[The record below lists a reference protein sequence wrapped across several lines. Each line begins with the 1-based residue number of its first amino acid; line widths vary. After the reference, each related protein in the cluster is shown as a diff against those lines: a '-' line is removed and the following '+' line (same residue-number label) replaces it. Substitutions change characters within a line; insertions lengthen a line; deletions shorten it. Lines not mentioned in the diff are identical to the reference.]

1 MFSCFEGSVIAW
13 MGCGFRGEESSP
25 ILANW
30 SMIGKP
36 GVKHPIW
43 ESNLS
48 MKIDCTDC
56 EVVCYSHTSLSSM
69 SLLETHQAENIVI
82 TGELRIINPSII
94 SDDKQEHQEHL
105 ARQSTKH
112 PKRQAI

>member
-1 MFSCFEGSVIAW
+1 
-13 MGCGFRGEESSP
+13 
-25 ILANW
+25 
-30 SMIGKP
+30 
-36 GVKHPIW
+36 
-43 ESNLS
+43 
-48 MKIDCTDC
+48 
-56 EVVCYSHTSLSSM
+56 M

-112 PKRQAI
+112 SKRQAIWYLVLPIQEHERDFGNLT